1 MSQDASPPS
10 GADPRG
16 QSPRDPPAVPP
27 STRGAALL
35 HDPRLNKGTAFTQ
48 AERDALGLRGLL
60 PPRVFTQ
67 EQQERRILANLR
79 RTESPLAKYLFL
91 VDLLDR
97 NERLFYRTVGDNLA
111 ELLPIIYT
119 PTVGEACRRFGSSF
133 RRPRGLY
140 VSAKDRGRI
149 REILG
154 NWPERRVGAVVV
166 TDGERILGLGDLGAH
181 GMGIPI
187 GKLTLYTACGGLDP
201 ALGLP
206 VMLDVG
212 TDNETLRLDPDYI
225 GLAEPRLRGASYQD
239 LLDEFVEA
247 VEEVFPGALIQF
259 EDFATSNAVRLLDRY
274 RKRACVF
281 NDDLQGT
288 AAVVLAGL
296 LNAGRLTGLAL
307 AEQKILF
314 VGAGVAVGVAD
325 LIVAA
330 LRRQGIAEAEAR
342 RRCWFFDREGL
353 IVNGRP
359 GIAPHQRQY
368 AHAHAAEGD
377 LVAAI
382 RTLRPT
388 VLIGLSGH
396 TGAFSG
402 PALRA
407 MADINPRPIVFAMSN
422 PTAQAEC
429 TAAEAYGATGGR
441 VVFASGSPF
450 GSVEWEGRWYDVA
463 QANNAYVFPGVGLG
477 VVTCGIRRVT
487 DAMFLAAADT
497 LAAAATPAE
506 LDGGAVYPAIS
517 RLREVSLLVAEA
529 VARVGFREGLSPE
542 PEPANL
548 RARLRSA
555 VYEPAYPAYG
565 EPQPA

>member
-1 MSQDASPPS
+1 MPRSQDPPPDPS
-10 GADPRG
+10 FPRG
-16 QSPRDPPAVPP
+16 A
-27 STRGAALL
+27 GLL
-35 HDPRLNKGTAFTQ
+35 HDPRLNKGTAFTP

-60 PPRVFTQ
+60 PPRMFTQ
-67 EQQERRILANLR
+67 EEQERRILANLR
-79 RTESPLAKYLFL
+79 RTESPLAKYLAL

-97 NERLFYRTVGDNLA
+97 NERLFFRTVGDNLA

-119 PTVGEACRRFGSSF
+119 PTVGEACRRFGAIF

-140 VSAKDRGRI
+140 VSARDRGRV

-154 NWPERRVGAVVV
+154 NWPERRVGVVVV

-181 GMGIPI
+181 GMGISI

-206 VMLDVG
+206 VMLDAG
-212 TDNETLRLDPDYI
+212 TDNEELRLNPDYI
-225 GLAEPRLRGASYQD
+225 GLPEPRIRGAAYQD

-247 VEEVFPGALIQF
+247 VGDVFPGTLIQF
-259 EDFATSNAVRLLDRY
+259 EDFATPNAVRLLDRY
-274 RKRACVF
+274 RERACVF

-296 LNAGRLTGLAL
+296 LNAGRLTGVSL

-325 LIVAA
+325 LFVAA
-330 LRRQGIAEAEAR
+330 LGRLGVAAEDAR
-342 RRCWFFDREGL
+342 RRCWFFDRDGL
-353 IVNGRP
+353 IVAGRAAL
-359 GIAPHQRQY
+359 APHQRNY
-368 AHAHAAEGD
+368 AHPHAAERD

-382 RTLRPT
+382 QALRPSA
-388 VLIGLSGH
+388 LIGLSGH
-396 TGAFSG
+396 PGVFG
-402 PALRA
+402 EPVLRA
-407 MADINPRPIVFAMSN
+407 MAEINPRPIVFAMSN

-429 TAAEAYGATGGR
+429 TAEAAYRATGGR

-450 GSVEWEGRWYDVA
+450 AAVEWEGRRHEVA

-477 VVTCGIRRVT
+477 VVTCGLRRVT
-487 DAMFLAAADT
+487 DSMFLAAADM
-497 LAAAATPAE
+497 LAEAVAPAE
-506 LDGGAVYPAIS
+506 LEGGAVYPAIA

-529 VARVGFREGLSPE
+529 VARVGFGEGLASG
-542 PEPANL
+542 PAQADL
-548 RARLRSA
+548 REHLRSA
-555 VYEPAYPAYG
+555 VYEPAYPSYLEG
-565 EPQPA
+565 